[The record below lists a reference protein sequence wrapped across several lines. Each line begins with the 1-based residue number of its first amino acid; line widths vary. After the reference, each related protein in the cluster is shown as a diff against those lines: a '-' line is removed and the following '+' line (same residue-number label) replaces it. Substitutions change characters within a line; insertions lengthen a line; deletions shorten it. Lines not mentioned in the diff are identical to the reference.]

1 MRIPFRTGGRIMG
14 NPAGVRAKKREKR
27 RKKEDKRLAAK
38 APPPMPTATK
48 K

>member
-1 MRIPFRTGGRIMG
+1 MG

-27 RKKEDKRLAAK
+27 RDKHDKRLGIGRYAPKEQPKKEAAPK
-38 APPPMPTATK
+38 EAPK